1 MHAIDGPTQD
11 TPGRH
16 TWRPVRTPPL
26 GLDNGSE
33 LMSIEATAAGKPATP
48 SGTRSPSWPAYA
60 ACVWGLVFAGISFY
74 WGVGGRTLLDT
85 VGGAIER
92 SALAGDTAIY
102 VAVWVT
108 GALKLV
114 GAVLA
119 LALVRPWGQR
129 LPRRVVLLFAWVAA
143 VGLTLYGGVLE
154 VTNTL
159 AATHVV
165 KPSTPIEWKALW
177 WHLWVW
183 DLSFFIWG
191 ILFAAALPRFRRDG
205 GAAR

>member
-1 MHAIDGPTQD
+1 M
-11 TPGRH
+11 
-16 TWRPVRTPPL
+16 
-26 GLDNGSE
+26 N
-33 LMSIEATAAGKPATP
+33 IEAASAGKPATT
-48 SGTRSPSWPAYA
+48 SGTRPSTWPAYA
-60 ACVWGLVFAGISFY
+60 ACGWGLIFAGISFY
-74 WGVGGRTLLDT
+74 WGCGGRALLDT

-108 GALKLV
+108 GVLKLV
-114 GAVLA
+114 GAALA
-119 LALVRPWGQR
+119 LALLRPWGRR
-129 LPRRVVLLFAWVAA
+129 LPRRVVLFFAWIAA

-154 VTNTL
+154 VTNVL

-183 DLSFFIWG
+183 DLSFLIWG
-191 ILFAAALPRFRRDG
+191 LLFASALRQFRR
-205 GAAR
+205 AR